1 MLKLSVWFCG
11 KMRRISRFEAGR
23 YSIQNIIISD
33 HMYCTFQEMWIRGYY
48 FVTVGQILSIFPIL
62 YTVPGYIVYTVRKE
76 VKCSAGIPRY

>member
-1 MLKLSVWFCG
+1 MFGFVVKWDEYRDL
-11 KMRRISRFEAGR
+11 EAGR

-62 YTVPGYIVYTVRKE
+62 F
-76 VKCSAGIPRY
+76 